1 MITSLDAPACP
12 RSHRSA
18 RRRLPGAL
26 AKAMLPPYFLNRSE
40 HLRMA
45 TLQWFGL
52 SLILTAGV
60 AAGLS
65 GGCAGGDTGS
75 HSATSSSGAGGG
87 HAGSGLPCDIES
99 IASKCGTCHSNPPLM
114 GVPMPLLTY
123 EDFVAHS
130 KSTPAKTYAE
140 LAAARMSDMLN
151 PMPPMGSAPST
162 SQEVAAMSAWVQG
175 GMPVGSCDG
184 GAAMNP
190 FAMPPMC
197 STMTTWT
204 MGNASSNQMLPGTS
218 CVACHNEPQDGALL
232 PPPLIVGGTVY
243 QTGHEPDNCNG
254 GPPDPLDK
262 AIVEITDANK
272 KVYMLQVNLAGNFF
286 WAIDQ
291 GAMVMPFTARVLYQ
305 GRVRTMAKPQT
316 SGDCNS
322 CHSQDGESGAP
333 GRIALP

>member
-1 MITSLDAPACP
+1 
-12 RSHRSA
+12 
-18 RRRLPGAL
+18 
-26 AKAMLPPYFLNRSE
+26 
-40 HLRMA
+40 MA

-75 HSATSSSGAGGG
+75 HSATSSGGAGGG
-87 HAGSGLPCDIES
+87 H
-99 IASKCGTCHSNPPLM
+99 ASKCGTCHSNPPKL

-130 KSTPAKTYAE
+130 KSTPTKTYAE
-140 LAAARMSDMLN
+140 LAAARMTDMLN
-151 PMPPMGSAPST
+151 PMPPMASTPAT
-162 SQEVAAMSAWVQG
+162 SQEIAAMSAWVQS

-204 MGNASSNQMLPGTS
+204 MGIASSNQMLPGTS

-262 AIVEITDANK
+262 AIVEIIDANQ
-272 KVYMLQVNLAGNFF
+272 KVYMLQVNLAGNF
-286 WAIDQ
+286 
-291 GAMVMPFTARVLYQ
+291 YQ
-305 GRVRTMAKPQT
+305 GRVRAMMKPQT
-316 SGDCNS
+316 TGDCNS